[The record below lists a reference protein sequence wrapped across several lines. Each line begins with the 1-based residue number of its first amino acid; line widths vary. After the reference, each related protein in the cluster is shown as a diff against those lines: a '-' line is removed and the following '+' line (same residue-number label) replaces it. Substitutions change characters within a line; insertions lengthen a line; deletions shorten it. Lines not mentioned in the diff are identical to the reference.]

1 MTDLTLSDRLR
12 GIKLADMSI
21 EVGNPIAEKPP
32 STLVRVPKAE
42 LEAAFALCGLI
53 NSGIIR
59 QTQII
64 MSGEP
69 ILECDDKKVLKY
81 FEDFLEN
88 IGNRG
93 NDIHWDELLNRIF
106 LAQFIYGEAWVE
118 KTWNTKHNR
127 IIDLDII
134 NAKTMDYA
142 KKGESLALDEY
153 GVPLGYVQ
161 EISAYSRERLTPP
174 EGVTI
179 SPGTQWIP
187 KDRIAH
193 FTLHNFGSG
202 YRPIGLIEPAYADT
216 KCFLNEKN
224 AYNIKL
230 LTTLLPKYLA
240 KIGNDKHMP
249 TPEIAKDIVDKMKKS
264 AFDTEIAIP
273 YFHDISILQPQHPD
287 ALLNFLQFFSDQ
299 IVISLRMPKPIVT
312 GLGEETNR
320 ATLNVQTYIMLLST
334 KDTIKRTVRTV
345 ERQIFKPMADAEG
358 FKTYPKITWNF
369 SAVEDSIKNSI
380 GMISKKGDDNDSPKD
395 DNA

>member
-118 KTWNTKHNR
+118 KTWNTKDRKSTRLNSSHGY
-127 IIDLDII
+127 IS
-134 NAKTMDYA
+134 YA
-142 KKGESLALDEY
+142 VFCL
-153 GVPLGYVQ
+153 
-161 EISAYSRERLTPP
+161 
-174 EGVTI
+174 
-179 SPGTQWIP
+179 
-187 KDRIAH
+187 
-193 FTLHNFGSG
+193 
-202 YRPIGLIEPAYADT
+202 
-216 KCFLNEKN
+216 
-224 AYNIKL
+224 
-230 LTTLLPKYLA
+230 
-240 KIGNDKHMP
+240 
-249 TPEIAKDIVDKMKKS
+249 
-264 AFDTEIAIP
+264 
-273 YFHDISILQPQHPD
+273 
-287 ALLNFLQFFSDQ
+287 
-299 IVISLRMPKPIVT
+299 
-312 GLGEETNR
+312 
-320 ATLNVQTYIMLLST
+320 
-334 KDTIKRTVRTV
+334 
-345 ERQIFKPMADAEG
+345 
-358 FKTYPKITWNF
+358 
-369 SAVEDSIKNSI
+369 
-380 GMISKKGDDNDSPKD
+380 
-395 DNA
+395 